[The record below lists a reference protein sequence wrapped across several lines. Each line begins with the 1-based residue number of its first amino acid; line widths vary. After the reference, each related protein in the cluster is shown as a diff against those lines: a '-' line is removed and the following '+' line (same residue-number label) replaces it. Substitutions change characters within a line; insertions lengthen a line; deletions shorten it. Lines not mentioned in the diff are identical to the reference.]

1 MCRRNL
7 ILQQCLE
14 EKGPDQLHPDGHT
27 GHDLDPMDGYTIS
40 CEASHHI
47 IRIKYSAL
55 KSDIVKCFLASPKSR
70 EGGRALRPTFVS
82 TWVPSI
88 TAADEKEAMVA
99 DGTERGVVVKNHG
112 MPAPLCLPC
121 ACLPLDNLKRHSA
134 R

>member
-40 CEASHHI
+40 CEASHHV

-55 KSDIVKCFLASPKSR
+55 KSDIVKCFLASPKSSEGRTCSQTDIRKYLGALNYGRRR
-70 EGGRALRPTFVS
+70 EGS
-82 TWVPSI
+82 
-88 TAADEKEAMVA
+88 
-99 DGTERGVVVKNHG
+99 HG
-112 MPAPLCLPC
+112 G
-121 ACLPLDNLKRHSA
+121 
-134 R
+134 